1 MGDILYILHDGEIW
15 WLEYRKLI
23 LIYADMMVP
32 RPYYWKNIA
41 TQINNIPNKYSDK
54 LHNLH
59 E

>member
-1 MGDILYILHDGEIW
+1 MDEIW